1 MTLPDDIWF
10 NIIKYL
16 DIVDIITL
24 CKCNKRLHYL
34 CEHNSNF
41 IFKEILRVKKFY
53 NFDKF
58 NMNMFTNFVQ
68 LDKSL
73 RLNSS
78 NLLLA
83 YEMNLINVVE
93 FLLDNLP
100 VSTDY
105 KLMNTQ
111 RIAQHIHAY
120 WCFYMRDLDVY
131 DQETCIVPMQE
142 NLIISI
148 IRFNINE
155 TKKVKIPDN
164 LINLKGRI
172 LSKLYSKIDFQ
183 SMANL
188 YFHISIL
195 KNDWEYISNN
205 YMNESIDIIGFEYY
219 EDAY

>member
-1 MTLPDDIWF
+1 MDLPNEIWID
-10 NIIKYL
+10 IIKNL
-16 DIVDIITL
+16 DIVDIINL
-24 CKCNKRLHYL
+24 CKCNKRLNSL
-34 CEHNSNF
+34 CETNSTF

-58 NMNMFTNFVQ
+58 NVNMFTNFVQ

-83 YEMNLINVVE
+83 YEMGLMDVVE

-100 VSTDY
+100 VFIDY
-105 KLMNTQ
+105 KLMHTQ
-111 RIAQHIHAY
+111 RITQHIHAY

-131 DQETCIVPMQE
+131 HEETDILPIQE

-148 IRFNINE
+148 IRFNIKEAKN
-155 TKKVKIPDN
+155 TTIPDN
-164 LINLKGRI
+164 ITTIRSHI
-172 LSKLYSKIDFQ
+172 LSKLYYKIDFQ

-188 YFHISIL
+188 YFHISIM
-195 KNDWEYISNN
+195 KSDWNYIQD
-205 YMNESIDIIGFEYY
+205 SIDIIGLQYY

>member
-1 MTLPDDIWF
+1 MNVPDDIWF

-16 DIVDIITL
+16 DIVDML
-24 CKCNKRLHYL
+24 QLFKCNKRLYYL
-34 CEHNSNF
+34 CENNSNF
-41 IFKEILRVKKFY
+41 IFKEVLRVKQYY
-53 NFDKF
+53 NFNKF
-58 NMNMFTNFVQ
+58 NLSMFTNFLQ

-73 RLNSS
+73 KLSAS

-83 YEMNLINVVE
+83 YEMGLMDVVE

-120 WCFYMRDLDVY
+120 WCFYMRDMDVY
-131 DQETCIVPMQE
+131 EQETEIVPMQE

-155 TKKVKIPDN
+155 AKKVKIPDS
-164 LINLKGRI
+164 LITIRSHI
-172 LSKLYSKIDFQ
+172 LSKLYFKIDFQ
-183 SMANL
+183 SMATL
-188 YFHISIL
+188 HFHIAVF
-195 KNDWEYISNN
+195 KNEWDYVK
-205 YMNESIDIIGFEYY
+205 ESVDIIGLQYY